1 MIKGTTFD
9 KRLWPEKL
17 NGQRFLLIT
26 FQIGCVDPYTSIANN
41 NSYVFKSLIN
51 RLERDG
57 LLAIYWFE
65 KNHMKLN

>member
-1 MIKGTTFD
+1 MAWKIKWLEISVNCILD
-9 KRLWPEKL
+9 W
-17 NGQRFLLIT
+17 
-26 FQIGCVDPYTSIANN
+26 CVDPYTSIANN